1 MSRGRPSRA
10 SCTYVDYRA
19 SKVEADLSAVRA
31 HAAAGAAGQPQA
43 DSTTA
48 TASDTPAD
56 HQEHTAAVAAAR
68 QALQKARS
76 NLESRKE
83 ETSGQPF
90 ITGRDFHR
98 LVIKADTHDLLCR
111 YVELEGC
118 GDAVDPDGGASVGG
132 AVAFVSWNWDSEWEL
147 LLGALG
153 EHTQRAVAG
162 GAAAPR
168 YWLDL
173 FAVNQHTAL
182 PPWKCESGLAECPGC
197 AAVGEDMMSLDE
209 MVAGR
214 KDKGFERVINSD
226 GCDETLVRTRALCC
240 LCVRSFSA
248 LLCCGISVRT
258 YCHPSPV

>member
-1 MSRGRPSRA
+1 MIKDFGCIENPSRRHGA
-10 SCTYVDYRA
+10 LESRSPCHSNEHVSRTETCPRPARLSGSCGY
-19 SKVEADLSAVRA
+19 
-31 HAAAGAAGQPQA
+31 
-43 DSTTA
+43 
-48 TASDTPAD
+48 PA
-56 HQEHTAAVAAAR
+56 R
-68 QALQKARS
+68 R
-76 NLESRKE
+76 NLESRKQD
-83 ETSGQPF
+83 TSGQPF

-226 GCDETLVRTRALCC
+226 GCDETLVRTRCVCC
-240 LCVRSFSA
+240 VLPVCVVIFCSA
-248 LLCCGISVRT
+248 VVSLFRHVVV
-258 YCHPSPV
+258 P

>member
-1 MSRGRPSRA
+1 MKRWAGFELELTEDQRLEQLTRDLEKRERA
-10 SCTYVDYRA
+10 TVA
-19 SKVEADLSAVRA
+19 S
-31 HAAAGAAGQPQA
+31 
-43 DSTTA
+43 
-48 TASDTPAD
+48 
-56 HQEHTAAVAAAR
+56 
-68 QALQKARS
+68 
-76 NLESRKE
+76 
-83 ETSGQPF
+83 QPF

-118 GDAVDPDGGASVGG
+118 GDAVDPDGRASVGG

-147 LLGALG
+147 LLGALEG
-153 EHTQRAVAG
+153 HTQRAVAG

-197 AAVGEDMMSLDE
+197 AAMGEDMMSLDE

-226 GCDETLVRTRALCC
+226 ECDETLVRTLALICAV
-240 LCVRSFSA
+240 LPCV
-248 LLCCGISVRT
+248 CGHFLPCVSVHSSMR
-258 YCHPSPV
+258 CSSSPVWVVFSY